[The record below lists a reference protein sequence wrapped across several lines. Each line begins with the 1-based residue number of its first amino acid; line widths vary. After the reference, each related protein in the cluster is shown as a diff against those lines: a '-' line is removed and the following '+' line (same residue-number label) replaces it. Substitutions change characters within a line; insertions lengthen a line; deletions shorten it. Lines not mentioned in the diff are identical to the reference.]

1 MSVDEVVAVLAR
13 ERRALERLLFR
24 LQHTREVLLSDDER
38 FLSMAAD
45 ELESAAQTVRELEAA
60 RATVIASAGRSTLRE
75 LADEAAEP
83 YDALFQ
89 EHHVALGRL
98 LGEVGAMLE
107 ATSVLATDRLAEL
120 HGEPARYSRT
130 RRPPVRDDELDRA
143 MAAAGYESVLNAS
156 SSLRLPA
163 LVTFLR

>member
-1 MSVDEVVAVLAR
+1 MAVLAR

-24 LQHTREVLLSDDER
+24 LQHTRGVLLSDDER

-45 ELESAAQTVRELEAA
+45 ELEAAAQTVRELEAA
-60 RATVIASAGRSTLRE
+60 RAATIASAGHATLRE
-75 LADEAAEP
+75 LVDGAPEP
-83 YDALFQ
+83 YASLFQ
-89 EHHVALGRL
+89 EHHHALGRL
-98 LGEVGAMLE
+98 LGEVGALLE
-107 ATSVLATDRLAEL
+107 TTAVLATDRLGEL
-120 HGEPARYSRT
+120 RGEHPARYRRT
-130 RRPPVRDDELDRA
+130 RRPRVCDDELDRA